1 MTGAHKILYW
11 CSRGSIHTFPLSWN
25 VICYQTSCTTFFFF
39 SVSEKNSWWS
49 SNLRRADFFCHLENV
64 VLMFWY
70 TFQRSGLRFPFA
82 NIVVVSEFESKYES
96 NSNWYIWVHRHIVAY
111 FTHLFYIFSLLSE
124 RMLGFSKWPCIVMA
138 TGREITSLLFLEFI
152 PHYKLSWP
160 ATTLLSKMDDR
171 FSEW

>member
-11 CSRGSIHTFPLSWN
+11 WSRGSIHTFSLSWN
-25 VICYQTSCTTFFFF
+25 VICYQTSCTTYMVFFFI
-39 SVSEKNSWWS
+39 SEKNSWWS
-49 SNLRRADFFCHLENV
+49 SHLRRADFFCHLE
-64 VLMFWY
+64 MSFWY
-70 TFQRSGLRFPFA
+70 SFQRSGLSIPFA
-82 NIVVVSEFESKYES
+82 NIVVVSEFESES
-96 NSNWYIWVHRHIVAY
+96 NSNRYIWVHRHILAS

-124 RMLGFSKWPCIVMA
+124 RMLGFSKWPCIVIA

-160 ATTLLSKMDDR
+160 ATMLFSKMDDR

>member
-11 CSRGSIHTFPLSWN
+11 CSGGSIHTFPLSWN
-25 VICYQTSCTTFFFF
+25 VICYQTSCTTYMFFFF
-39 SVSEKNSWWS
+39 VSEKNSGWS

-64 VLMFWY
+64 VLIYIPKKWSQHSVNKY
-70 TFQRSGLRFPFA
+70 CSCKW
-82 NIVVVSEFESKYES
+82 IWIKIEFKL
-96 NSNWYIWVHRHIVAY
+96 I
-111 FTHLFYIFSLLSE
+111 HLFYIFSLLSE
-124 RMLGFSKWPCIVMA
+124 RMLGFSKWPCIVIA

-160 ATTLLSKMDDR
+160 ATTLFSKMDDR